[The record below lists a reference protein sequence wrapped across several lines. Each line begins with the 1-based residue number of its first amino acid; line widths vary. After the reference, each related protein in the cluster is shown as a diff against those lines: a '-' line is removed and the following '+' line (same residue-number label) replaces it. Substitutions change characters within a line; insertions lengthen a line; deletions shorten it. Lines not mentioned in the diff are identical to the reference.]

1 MPKRRPYP
9 SDLSDARWE
18 LIEPVL
24 SAWRFERRGRALD
37 FGRPPEHGLRDI
49 MDAILY
55 VDRTGVQWRYLPHD
69 FPHWNTVYGYFAK
82 WQQEGVFAQLNGLL
96 RRLLREKEGRD
107 AEPSAC
113 VIDAQSVKTSTSV
126 PASSQGID
134 AGKKI
139 VGRKRNIVT
148 DTLGLLLAV
157 LVTAA
162 SVQDS
167 VAGTRLLDQVAANH
181 PGIRKVWVDGG
192 YRQHLVEHAATL
204 GIDMEI
210 TARTPGTRGFTPI
223 PKRWAVERT
232 YGWLMLH
239 RRLARDYET
248 LSTRSEA
255 MIHLAMTDLMARR
268 LTSENTIS
276 WRDPTP
282 QTKRL
287 IPG

>member
-1 MPKRRPYP
+1 MR
-9 SDLSDARWE
+9 
-18 LIEPVL
+18 
-24 SAWRFERRGRALD
+24 
-37 FGRPPEHGLRDI
+37 FGRPPEHDLRDI

-69 FPHWNTVYGYFAK
+69 FPPWNTVYGYFAK
-82 WQQEGVFAQLNGLL
+82 WADEGVFAQLNGLL
-96 RRLLREKEGRD
+96 RQLLREREGRD
-107 AEPSAC
+107 GEPSAC

-126 PASSQGID
+126 HASSQGID

-139 VGRKRNIVT
+139 VGRKRSIVT

-167 VAGTRLLDQVAANH
+167 IAGTRLLDRVAAAH
-181 PGIRKVWVDGG
+181 PGIRKVRVDGG
-192 YRQHLVEHAATL
+192 YRQHLVEHAAVL

-210 TARTPGTRGFTPI
+210 TARKPGTRGFTPI

-248 LSTRSEA
+248 LPTRSEA
-255 MIHLAMTDLMARR
+255 MIHLAMTGLMARR
-268 LTSENTIS
+268 LTRENTIS
-276 WRDPTP
+276 WRGPKSITEHPT
-282 QTKRL
+282 T
-287 IPG
+287 G

>member
-1 MPKRRPYP
+1 M
-9 SDLSDARWE
+9 SDARWE

-37 FGRPPEHGLRDI
+37 FGRPPEHDLREI

-82 WQQEGVFAQLNGLL
+82 WQSDGIFAQLNGLL
-96 RRLLREKEGRD
+96 RELVREQEGRN
-107 AEPSAC
+107 AKPSAC

-126 PASSQGID
+126 PATSQGTD
-134 AGKKI
+134 NAKKI
-139 VGRKRNIVT
+139 VGRKRSIVT

-167 VAGTRLLDQVAANH
+167 VAGTQLLDQVAAAQ

-192 YRQHLVEHAATL
+192 YRKHFAEHAATL
-204 GIDMEI
+204 GIDLEI
-210 TARTPGTRGFTPI
+210 VQRTPGTRGFTPI

-248 LSTRSEA
+248 HPHRSEA

-268 LTSENTIS
+268 LTGENTIS
-276 WRDPTP
+276 WRDPTSP
-282 QTKRL
+282 DQIRIT
-287 IPG
+287 G

>member
-24 SAWRFERRGRALD
+24 AAWRFERHGRALD
-37 FGRPPEHGLRDI
+37 FGRPPEHDLRDI
-49 MDAILY
+49 MEAILY

-69 FPHWNTVYGYFAK
+69 FPRWNTIYGYFAR

-96 RRLLREKEGRD
+96 RQLLRQKEGRE

-126 PASSQGID
+126 LASGQGID
-134 AGKKI
+134 AGKRI
-139 VGRKRNIVT
+139 VGRKRSIVT
-148 DTLGLLLAV
+148 DAMGLVLAV
-157 LVTAA
+157 LVTVA

-167 VAGTRLLDQVAANH
+167 IAGSQLLDQVAAEH
-181 PGIRKVWVDGG
+181 PRIRKVWVDGG
-192 YRQHLVEHAATL
+192 YRQRLVEHAADL

-210 TARTPGTRGFTPI
+210 TQRKPGTKGFPPI
-223 PKRWAVERT
+223 PKRWVVERT

-248 LSTRSEA
+248 RPARSEA
-255 MIHLAMTDLMARR
+255 MIHIAMADLMARR
-268 LTSENTIS
+268 LTRENAIS

-282 QTKRL
+282 QTK
-287 IPG
+287 

>member
-1 MPKRRPYP
+1 MSERRPYP

-24 SAWRFERRGRALD
+24 TAWRFERRGRALD
-37 FGRPPEHGLRDI
+37 FGRPPEHELREI
-49 MDAILY
+49 MNAILY

-69 FPHWNTVYGYFAK
+69 FPPWETVYGYFAK
-82 WQQEGVFAQLNGLL
+82 WQKEGVFAQLNGLL
-96 RRLLREKEGRD
+96 RELVRKKEGRN

-126 PASSQGID
+126 PAASQGTD

-139 VGRKRNIVT
+139 VGRKRSIVI
-148 DTLGLLLAV
+148 DTIGLLLAV

-167 VAGTRLLDQVAANH
+167 VAGTQLLDQVASSH

-192 YRQHLVEHAATL
+192 YRQHFVEHAATL

-210 TARTPGTRGFTPI
+210 VTRTPGTRGFTPI

-248 LSTRSEA
+248 LPARSEA

-268 LTSENTIS
+268 LTGEATIS
-276 WRDPTP
+276 WRDPTSP
-282 QTKRL
+282 DQIRIT
-287 IPG
+287 G